1 MKKTENLV
9 IKVALLILLIAV
21 MVAFYFPQIAIS
33 GELKAGQFVKVHFS
47 FYSAPLDLAE
57 KRITESGS
65 NKAPATQKQIR
76 TTSASIYMSN
86 LDGLIKIAR
95 RKAKATGDYFW
106 NLRLADNLLYRSSI
120 TGAIGDVDEALALI
134 EQILQQRPQDG
145 SALLLRARVNQ
156 SLHAFEEALAD
167 LARAQQNG
175 ARPEQ
180 VASLRLG
187 IETALGKD
195 VLDQLT
201 SKAQRNPGLYS
212 YADLASAY
220 LDRGKFAEA
229 DHLYTQAQF
238 LYRDT
243 SPTPL
248 TWLHVQHGIAY
259 LRYGNLERAHD
270 FFTAAHERF
279 PDYYL
284 ALEHLALTKA
294 VLGRVQEALV
304 LLLYQEERF
313 ARSPGFY
320 SVLAFVEDKLGD
332 REAAALADSKA
343 RALYDELL
351 AKHPSAWWQHAA
363 EYFLQRGEIER
374 ALELAQKNSE
384 LRQDLGSLLLL
395 ARAELQVNHLDAA
408 CIAWRKV
415 LGIGWN
421 APEIP
426 RWQSLFEPCKTQ
438 PS

>member
-1 MKKTENLV
+1 MKNFENLV
-9 IKVALLILLIAV
+9 IKIVLIAFYLPQLV
-21 MVAFYFPQIAIS
+21 VAD
-33 GELKAGQFVKVHFS
+33 ELMSDESIKVHFS

-57 KRITESGS
+57 KRVTESGS
-65 NKAPATQKQIR
+65 DRAPATQKVIR

-86 LDGLIKIAR
+86 LNGLIKTAR
-95 RKAKATGDYFW
+95 RKAKANGSHVWY
-106 NLRLADNLLYRSSI
+106 LKLADDLLYRGSI
-120 TGAIGDVDEALALI
+120 TGAIGDVDEALVLV
-134 EQILQQRPQDG
+134 EQVLQQRPQDAA
-145 SALLLRARVNQ
+145 ALLLRARINQ

-175 ARPEQ
+175 ARPER

-212 YADLASAY
+212 YADLAAAY

-238 LYRDT
+238 LYKNT

-294 VLGRVQEALV
+294 ALGLAQEALV
-304 LLLYQEERF
+304 LLLYQEDRF
-313 ARSPGFY
+313 AGSPGFY

-332 REAAALADSKA
+332 REAAAQADSKA

-363 EYFLQRGEIER
+363 EYFLQRGETEH
-374 ALELAQKNSE
+374 ALELARKNSE
-384 LRQDLGSLLLL
+384 LRRDMGSLLLL
-395 ARAELQVNHLDAA
+395 ARAELRVNHLDAA
-408 CIAWRKV
+408 CNAWREV

-421 APEIP
+421 APEIR
-426 RWQSLFEPCKTQ
+426 RWQPLFEPCKTQ